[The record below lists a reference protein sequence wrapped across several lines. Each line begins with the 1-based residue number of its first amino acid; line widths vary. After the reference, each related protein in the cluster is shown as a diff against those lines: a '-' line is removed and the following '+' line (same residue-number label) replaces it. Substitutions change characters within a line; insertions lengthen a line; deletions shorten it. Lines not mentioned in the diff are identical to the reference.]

1 MAMASVSVP
10 GAQAGR
16 ISSGISG
23 TGLSTPRSGGSVR
36 VISGDGLVDS
46 LKVGLSGLV
55 VRDKVFL
62 KDVRWRGRAS
72 RMWSGVPQSKRL
84 VAHTRAMGSNG
95 AGQKPYTAVM
105 IVPTGT
111 GATIGGFAGDS
122 LPVARAMSSVVDCL
136 ITHPNVLNGA
146 MLYWP
151 MAQTLYV
158 EGYALDRFAE
168 GAWGLQPVH
177 QNRVGLVLDM
187 GIEEELI
194 QRHLQVADATRATLG
209 LPVLEYTITDAPL
222 QVEKWLDPS
231 TGTSTGRLGRPD
243 SLMRAVDTLVKGAR
257 VDAVAVVGRF
267 PDDSINDLVDY
278 RQGQGVDVLAGV
290 EAVISHMVVREF
302 GIPCAHAPA
311 LSPLPL
317 DASISPRSAAEEIG
331 YTFLPCVLAGLSK
344 APQFVERG
352 HRGGSGTLWADDVDC
367 VVVPA
372 NACGGEGTL
381 ALCRKS
387 GRKPLLIAVEE
398 NETVLDDTPEKM
410 GLENVIRVANYWEAL
425 GVIAAHKA
433 GVDPRALRRNGVH
446 HLHRIETPIHAA
458 DSLGSLKKL
467 EQAPLAMT
475 GVC

>member
-1 MAMASVSVP
+1 MVMASSSVLRAP
-10 GAQAGR
+10 IGSILDTGR
-16 ISSGISG
+16 ISSVKDFAS
-23 TGLSTPRSGGSVR
+23 PPSGGYVQ
-36 VISGDGLVDS
+36 VISENSLVNS
-46 LKVGLSGLV
+46 LKVGLSCLALSEKAV
-55 VRDKVFL
+55 L
-62 KDVRWRGRAS
+62 KGVRWKGRMPA
-72 RMWSGVPQSKRL
+72 RWNGVHQSKRL
-84 VAHTRAMGSNG
+84 VAHARALGSSG
-95 AGQKPYTAVM
+95 IGQKPYTGVM

-146 MLYWP
+146 MLHWP
-151 MAQTLYV
+151 MASTLYV

-168 GAWGLQPVH
+168 GYWGLQPVH
-177 QNRVGLVLDM
+177 QNRVGLILDM

-222 QVEKWLDPS
+222 QVEKWLDPR

-243 SLMRAVDTLVKGAR
+243 SLLRAVETLMKGAS

-267 PDDSINDLVDY
+267 PDDSVDELVDY

-290 EAVISHMVVREF
+290 EAVISHMVVKEF

-344 APQFVERG
+344 APQFIERTN
-352 HRGGSGTLWADDVDC
+352 RSGAGTVWADDVDC

-410 GLENVIRVANYWEAL
+410 GLVNVVRVANYWEAI
-425 GVIAAHKA
+425 GVIAV
-433 GVDPRALRRNGVH
+433 GIR
-446 HLHRIETPIHAA
+446 
-458 DSLGSLKKL
+458 
-467 EQAPLAMT
+467 
-475 GVC
+475 